1 MSVAIASF
9 PAAPLDRA
17 AQMLTRLVWALAA
30 VLVVLAAVVAAS
42 QPVAGGVLLL
52 AALLDAGLGWWLRGR
67 EPVAYVLEDDSLVVE
82 RKSARP
88 EQIRGVVRG
97 AHRGSL
103 GLRVAGDGG
112 AYGYLGKF
120 RAGGE
125 TVSAF
130 VTSRKDVVLVTVG
143 GRRLALSPA
152 DPDGFIAALGGGDG
166 DA

>member
-9 PAAPLDRA
+9 PAAPLDRTA
-17 AQMLTRLVWALAA
+17 RLMTRLVWALAGFL
-30 VLVVLAAVVAAS
+30 LVIAAVVAANE
-42 QPVAGGVLLL
+42 PVAGGVLLL
-52 AALLDAGLGWWLRGR
+52 AALLDAGLGWWLRRR

-82 RKSARP
+82 RKGSRP
-88 EQIRGVVRG
+88 ERIRGVAGG
-97 AHRGSL
+97 AHRGKL

-130 VTSRKDVVLVTVG
+130 VTNRKDVVLVTVG
-143 GRRLALSPA
+143 GRPLALSPA
-152 DPDGFIAALGGGDG
+152 DPDAFIAALGGGDG